1 MNLTLTILGIDDSM
15 LIIHTKNTL
24 NTQEYIPYIMNSN
37 NSQSVQAEECDVSK
51 MSAKIKELEMEYDI
65 GNLDKKDFIN
75 RRSELKTEVS
85 EIITELKKK

>member
-1 MNLTLTILGIDDSM
+1 MNMTLTILGIDDSM

-51 MSAKIKELEMEYDI
+51 MSATEECSQCKKPFFPTMNIPTPVCQFCYDMARKE
-65 GNLDKKDFIN
+65 GDF
-75 RRSELKTEVS
+75 
-85 EIITELKKK
+85 

>member
-51 MSAKIKELEMEYDI
+51 MSATEECSQCKKLTQNRKQKSKNLKWTSLCLKEL
-65 GNLDKKDFIN
+65 LLLSDKA
-75 RRSELKTEVS
+75 
-85 EIITELKKK
+85 